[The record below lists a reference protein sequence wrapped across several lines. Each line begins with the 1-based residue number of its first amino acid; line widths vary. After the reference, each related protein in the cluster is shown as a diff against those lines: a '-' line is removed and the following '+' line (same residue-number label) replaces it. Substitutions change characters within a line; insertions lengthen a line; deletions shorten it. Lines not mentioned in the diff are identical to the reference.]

1 MNSSLFNNIRN
12 FHYYSSNLILRTEI
26 KNHLGLNHTLLGFRL
41 NKHNNLSTLER
52 SDTILIDNNFKVKR
66 NLSKIIEIHQPELIY
81 PPKNFIWF
89 YNNVFKLQFYNQ
101 YQRDINNMLFQID
114 PSKKNIIKNILN
126 IF

>member
-26 KNHLGLNHTLLGFRL
+26 KNHLGLNHTLLGFKL

-66 NLSKIIEIHQPELIY
+66 NLSKIIEIQ
-81 PPKNFIWF
+81 
-89 YNNVFKLQFYNQ
+89 
-101 YQRDINNMLFQID
+101 
-114 PSKKNIIKNILN
+114 
-126 IF
+126 